1 MKDLE
6 RRAFPVKV
14 EIRSDDKGPPRLT
27 GYAAV
32 FNTLSEDLGG
42 FREKIKPGAFANSI
56 KTLDI
61 RALWN
66 HNPDFVL
73 GRNKSGTLTLAEDE
87 KGLSIEIIPPE
98 TTWAKDL
105 LESIRRGDVDQM
117 SFGFS
122 TVKDEWDESDPKD
135 IIRTLIE
142 VKLFD
147 VSPVTYPAYEATTV
161 GVRSA
166 KEVLDS
172 HVAQVQESQKATE
185 IDARRNQ
192 ERISVLRKKLEL
204 AERI

>member
-14 EIRSDDKGPPRLT
+14 EIRSDDTGPPRLV

-56 KTLDI
+56 KTSDI

-73 GRNKSGTLTLAEDE
+73 GRNKAGTLALEEDE
-87 KGLSIEIIPPE
+87 RGLRIEIVPPD

-105 LESIRRGDVDQM
+105 VESIRRGDVDQM
-117 SFGFS
+117 SFGFR
-122 TVKDEWDESDPKD
+122 TKKDEWDESDPRN
-135 IIRTLIE
+135 IIRTLVE
-142 VKLFD
+142 VELFD
-147 VSPVTYPAYEATTV
+147 VSPVTYPAYPATSI
-161 GVRSA
+161 GIRSA
-166 KEVLDS
+166 KEILEAHS
-172 HVAQVQESQKATE
+172 AAQASVKAAE
-185 IDARRNQ
+185 IEAQRNQ
-192 ERISVLRKKLEL
+192 ARVSVLRRKLEL
-204 AERI
+204 LEKF